1 MDDVRGDLTG
11 EFAADVARMDAIL
24 RPEENLDLVRREFAG
39 QNARAVMYYL
49 SGMTRSDSLEK
60 LLLSFENGTVF
71 SDARTFAETSMP
83 ASEAAAVTSFDALVS
98 AVLSGQFAMLS
109 DAFGSA
115 GIVADFRIYPAR
127 NSEEPEN
134 DKVMRGSRDG
144 FVETLLTNVSLIR
157 RRIRTPDLTVRR
169 VTAGKSTRTDIALVY
184 LRGKADPDYVEELA
198 GKIGG
203 LRTDSLVMGHASIAE
218 SMRRRGWF
226 NPFPKVRATERPDA
240 AAATILEGGVIVLC
254 DNSPEAMIFPTT
266 LFHFLQ
272 ETDDYYFSP
281 LVGTYLRL
289 LRHLIFWLTMIVTP
303 LWLLALHH
311 ADILPPALHFV
322 IPSHPGDLPIL
333 VQLIVTEL
341 TLDGLKLASLN
352 TPNVLASSLSVVG
365 GLLLGD
371 FAVTVGWV
379 SPDVIL
385 YMAFVSI
392 ANFTQSSY
400 ELGYAFKFLR
410 MITLLLTAAF
420 DLIGFLSGIALAV
433 ILAATN
439 VTLDGRQRYLYPLIP
454 FDGRALS
461 RLILRR
467 AKDD

>member
-1 MDDVRGDLTG
+1 MEHVYGGLTG
-11 EFAADVARMDAIL
+11 EFRADVARMDALL
-24 RPEENLDLVRREFAG
+24 RPGENLDLVRREFAG
-39 QNARAVMYYL
+39 SEARAVMYYL

-60 LLLSFENGTVF
+60 LLLSFENGAVF
-71 SDARTFAETSMP
+71 SDARTFAKTSMP
-83 ASEAAAVTSFDALVS
+83 ASEAVVVTTFDELVS

-109 DAFGSA
+109 DAFGTA
-115 GIVADFRIYPAR
+115 AIVADFRVYPAR

-157 RRIRTPDLTVRR
+157 RRIRTPDLTVQR

-184 LRGKADPDYVEELA
+184 LRGKADPDYVEDLA
-198 GKIGG
+198 RKIGG
-203 LRTDSLVMGHASIAE
+203 LGTDSLVMGHASIAE
-218 SMRRRGWF
+218 AMRRRGWF

-289 LRHLIFWLTMIVTP
+289 LRHLIFWLTMVVTP
-303 LWLLALHH
+303 LWLLVLHH

-400 ELGYAFKFLR
+400 ELGYAFKFFR
-410 MITLLLTAAF
+410 MLTLLLTAAF
-420 DLIGFLSGIALAV
+420 DWIGFLSGIALAV

-439 VTLDGRQRYLYPLIP
+439 VTLDGRRRYLYPLIP

>member
-1 MDDVRGDLTG
+1 MTAVSEVLTG
-11 EFAADVARMDAIL
+11 DFAADVSRMDALL
-24 RPEENLDLVRREFAG
+24 RPEESFDLVRREYEGGGAHL
-39 QNARAVMYYL
+39 VMYYV
-49 SGMTRSDSLEK
+49 SGMMRSDSLEK
-60 LLLSFENGTVF
+60 LLLSFENGAVF
-71 SDARTFAETSMP
+71 SDAETFAKTSMP
-83 ASEAAAVTSFDALVS
+83 ASEAS
-98 AVLSGQFAMLS
+98 AVRTCQELIGAVMSGQLAMLS
-109 DAFGSA
+109 DAFGA
-115 GIVADFRIYPAR
+115 AAVVADFRIYPAR

-157 RRIRTPDLTVRR
+157 RRIRTPALAVRR

-184 LRGKADPDYVEELA
+184 LAGKADEAYVGELEA
-198 GKIGG
+198 KLGG

-218 SMRRRGWF
+218 SLTRRGWW

-281 LVGTYLRL
+281 LSGTYLRL
-289 LRHLIFWLTMIVTP
+289 LRHLVFWLTMVVTP
-303 LWLLALHH
+303 LWYLALMHE
-311 ADILPPALHFV
+311 DVLPPVLHFV

-333 VQLIVTEL
+333 VQLIMTEL

-371 FAVTVGWV
+371 FAVTVGWL

-385 YMAFVSI
+385 YMAFVGI

-400 ELGYAFKFLR
+400 ELGYAFKYLR
-410 MITLLLTAAF
+410 LLLLTLTAIGNYWGF
-420 DLIGFLSGIALAV
+420 GLGIVLILVL
-433 ILAATN
+433 LATN
-439 VTLDGRQRYLYPLIP
+439 KTPTGGRSYLYPLIP
-454 FDGRALS
+454 FDGRALR
-461 RLILRR
+461 RLVLRV
-467 AKDD
+467 KKWD

>member
-60 LLLSFENGTVF
+60 LLLSFENGAIF

-109 DAFGSA
+109 DAFGAA

-157 RRIRTPDLTVRR
+157 RRIRTPDLTVLR

-240 AAATILEGGVIVLC
+240 AAATT
-254 DNSPEAMIFPTT
+254 S
-266 LFHFLQ
+266 
-272 ETDDYYFSP
+272 
-281 LVGTYLRL
+281 R
-289 LRHLIFWLTMIVTP
+289 
-303 LWLLALHH
+303 
-311 ADILPPALHFV
+311 
-322 IPSHPGDLPIL
+322 
-333 VQLIVTEL
+333 
-341 TLDGLKLASLN
+341 
-352 TPNVLASSLSVVG
+352 
-365 GLLLGD
+365 
-371 FAVTVGWV
+371 
-379 SPDVIL
+379 
-385 YMAFVSI
+385 
-392 ANFTQSSY
+392 
-400 ELGYAFKFLR
+400 
-410 MITLLLTAAF
+410 AA
-420 DLIGFLSGIALAV
+420 
-433 ILAATN
+433 
-439 VTLDGRQRYLYPLIP
+439 
-454 FDGRALS
+454 
-461 RLILRR
+461 
-467 AKDD
+467 

>member
-11 EFAADVARMDAIL
+11 EFTADVARMDAIL

-60 LLLSFENGTVF
+60 LLLSFENGAVF

-83 ASEAAAVTSFDALVS
+83 ASEASAVTSFDALVS

-109 DAFGSA
+109 DAFGAA

-311 ADILPPALHFV
+311 ADVLPPALHFV

-420 DLIGFLSGIALAV
+420 DLLGFLSGIALAV

-439 VTLDGRQRYLYPLIP
+439 VTLDGRRRYLYPLIP

-467 AKDD
+467 AKED